1 MLYLVSDDSMNRDV
15 TRFGDDDFTFVVR
28 ADNDQELANAIAEV
42 LDDNDHVNDNGPLED
57 WDGSCWKIREL
68 SEPVNLELSI
78 CRKISAK
85 RY

>member
-42 LDDNDHVNDNGPLED
+42 LDDYDNVNCSGPLED
-57 WDGSCWKIREL
+57 WDGSGWKVREL
-68 SEPVNLELSI
+68 NEPFNLELSI
-78 CRKISAK
+78 CRKISGK

>member
-28 ADNDQELANAIAEV
+28 ADNDQELANAIAKV
-42 LDDNDHVNDNGPLED
+42 LDDYDNVNCNGPLED
-57 WDGSCWKIREL
+57 WDGSGWKIREL
-68 SEPVNLELSI
+68 SEPFNFELSI
-78 CRKISAK
+78 CCKISAK

>member
-1 MLYLVSDDSMNRDV
+1 MLYLVSDDSMDRDV

-57 WDGSCWKIREL
+57 WDGSGWKIREL
-68 SEPVNLELSI
+68 SELFNLELSI

>member
-1 MLYLVSDDSMNRDV
+1 MLYLVSDDSMNRDI

-42 LDDNDHVNDNGPLED
+42 LDDYCNVNGDGPLED
-57 WDGSCWKIREL
+57 WDGSGWKVREL
-68 SEPVNLELSI
+68 SEPFNIELSI

>member
-42 LDDNDHVNDNGPLED
+42 LDDNDYVNGNGPLED
-57 WDGSCWKIREL
+57 WDGSGWKIREL
-68 SEPVNLELSI
+68 SEPFNLELSI